1 MCASLQ
7 PGLLPMFWAQV
18 SRKAEIRTLPS
29 PEMLAVCLLSA
40 EQESGNYTS
49 KGEGSEPQAAETAL
63 QCTLKETKNQG
74 TISLYSSHGTRKHSS
89 TSYLGSTDLACGRSM
104 HT

>member
-29 PEMLAVCLLSA
+29 PEMLPVCFLSA
-40 EQESGNYTS
+40 ERESGNYTS

-63 QCTLKETKNQG
+63 QCALKEIKNQG
-74 TISLYSSHGTRKHSS
+74 
-89 TSYLGSTDLACGRSM
+89 SYYLPLEFPWHPKT
-104 HT
+104 